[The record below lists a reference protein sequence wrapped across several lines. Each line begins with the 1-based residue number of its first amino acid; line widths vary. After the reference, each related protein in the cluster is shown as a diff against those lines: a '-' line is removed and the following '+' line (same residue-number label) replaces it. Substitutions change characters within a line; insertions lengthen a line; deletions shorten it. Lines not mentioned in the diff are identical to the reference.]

1 MAEGL
6 RMFYA
11 RHKRDKSLRI
21 PVSDIR
27 PEDREDLICEY
38 CDARIEWVKPHKRN
52 GKNISAFLRLKKH
65 VSHDPKCQNIVKTAI
80 TALVARSRNIED
92 GKNIIADDGSNFIF
106 RMHVLTEAS
115 EAAGKARRAF
125 DEESDPEKKAVKR
138 ICYQKTERRLSDY
151 FNTATGVAR
160 IRAKIEE
167 NIDKQSLSELVKI
180 DCNGKQIS
188 WNDFF
193 YDEERYPILF
203 KNASKIDHPVAILIT
218 VKDEKKHVKNQG
230 GEFYGLNGEV
240 CVIEHNDKT
249 KDYFSPSLTCHSSDI
264 FENLRPQDE
273 ILVVGKVKPSTR
285 PWKENITY
293 KNININIVNK
303 KQISHIK
310 S

>member
-11 RHKRDKSLRI
+11 RHKDDKSLRI
-21 PVSDIR
+21 PVSEIR
-27 PEDREDLICEY
+27 PEGREDLICEY

-65 VSHDPKCQNIVKTAI
+65 VAHNPQCQNIVKMAI
-80 TALVARSRNIED
+80 NALVARSRNIED
-92 GKNIIADDGSNFIF
+92 GKNIIDDDGSNFIF

-115 EAAGKARRAF
+115 ETAGKARRAF
-125 DEESDPEKKAVKR
+125 DEESDPDKKTVKR
-138 ICYQKTERRLSDY
+138 IRYQKTERRLSDY
-151 FNTATGVAR
+151 FNTATGVAK

-167 NIDKQSLSELVKI
+167 SIDKQSLSELVKI
-180 DCNGKQIS
+180 DYNGKKIS
-188 WNDFF
+188 WSDFF

-203 KNASKIDHPVAILIT
+203 KKSPKIDHPVAILIT
-218 VKDEKKHVKNQG
+218 VKNEKKHLKNQG
-230 GEFYGLNGEV
+230 GDFYGLNGEV
-240 CVIEHNDKT
+240 CIIENDDKT

-264 FENLRPQDE
+264 FDNLLPQDE

-285 PWKENITY
+285 PWKEDITY
-293 KNININIVNK
+293 KNIGINIVNK

-310 S
+310 D